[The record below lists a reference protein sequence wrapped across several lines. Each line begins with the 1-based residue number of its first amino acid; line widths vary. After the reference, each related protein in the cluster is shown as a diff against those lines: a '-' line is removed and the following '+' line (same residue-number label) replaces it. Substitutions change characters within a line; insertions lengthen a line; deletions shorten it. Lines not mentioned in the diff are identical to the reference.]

1 MALQNQN
8 GNEID
13 WMKTTTFLML
23 WSTIMKNYSYKREKS
38 KYRPT
43 VCDYARTNA
52 NAKPREMKYIMMTT
66 TMTTAATT
74 AATATT
80 TAKKEKQI
88 FNVARNDMVHAAHF
102 FPSYFNG
109 LHVFLAPF
117 SPSYYSSAART
128 RKRTKT
134 RAREIHTHRE
144 RENVDRA
151 KEIQNELL
159 RLIDAIIAWETS
171 ITCCRMRYMH
181 IKRHKH
187 NTNQMLSDHII
198 LYIDSLNCVFKRL
211 SSRYDQIINFE
222 YSLFFSRSPSL
233 SRSDWSRF

>member
-1 MALQNQN
+1 MEMKSTEWRQQRSWCFDQQLWKIILINERKKNTDDRLWLRTHKRKPKAKRNEIHHDDNHDDDGGDN
-8 GNEID
+8 GN
-13 WMKTTTFLML
+13 
-23 WSTIMKNYSYKREKS
+23 
-38 KYRPT
+38 
-43 VCDYARTNA
+43 
-52 NAKPREMKYIMMTT
+52 
-66 TMTTAATT
+66 TAAK
-74 AATATT
+74 ATT
-80 TAKKEKQI
+80 KKKEKQI

-128 RKRTKT
+128 RNRTAYKRK
-134 RAREIHTHRE
+134 RESASARENI
-144 RENVDRA
+144 DRA

-198 LYIDSLNCVFKRL
+198 L
-211 SSRYDQIINFE
+211 
-222 YSLFFSRSPSL
+222 
-233 SRSDWSRF
+233 